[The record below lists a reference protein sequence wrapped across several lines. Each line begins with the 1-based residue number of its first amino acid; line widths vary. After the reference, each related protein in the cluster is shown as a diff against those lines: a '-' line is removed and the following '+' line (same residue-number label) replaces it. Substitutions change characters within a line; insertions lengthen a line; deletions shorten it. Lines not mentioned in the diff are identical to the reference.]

1 MNNNELIKQL
11 KQYKK
16 LIQSEQGLTKSP
28 KEYEKIKVLKKDKK

>member
-11 KQYKK
+11 KQYKD
-16 LIQSEQGLTKSP
+16 LIQSEKGLIKST